1 MIRHSSSF
9 FHWLIVCLQ
18 WQCMVCWLL
27 IECAVALYKLP
38 IRSTKQLVSSS
49 QVKSSHLHA
58 ETTVTSILND
68 LPSHLNTHTCKFHR
82 HDSTSSVSFIRSIS
96 QSTTNNNSPLHQR
109 MLILLMIRK
118 SIIWEAGYINVGED
132 IAHFG
137 TFTAWCVAYSW
148 RVTA

>member
-1 MIRHSSSF
+1 M
-9 FHWLIVCLQ
+9 CLQ
-18 WQCMVCWLL
+18 WQCMICCLL
-27 IECAVALYKLP
+27 IECAVVYKLP

-82 HDSTSSVSFIRSIS
+82 HDSKSSVSVIQPAS

-109 MLILLMIRK
+109 MLILLMIWK
-118 SIIWEAGYINVGED
+118 SIIWEARYINVGED
-132 IAHFG
+132 IAYFVTHVV
-137 TFTAWCVAYSW
+137 TTAVGVA
-148 RVTA
+148 